1 MRIKVC
7 GMREPENVKALLGL
21 PIDYV
26 GFIFYKKSPRNIAN
40 KSPLID
46 WVKKNNK
53 AFKAIERVGVF
64 VNSEIDFI
72 LNKVHD
78 YKLDYVQLHGDE
90 SAEYCEEIQS
100 FWAISTMRSAKL
112 IKVFSVDDDFDFS
125 ITKAYEPHVSHFLF
139 DTKGKERGGNGTQ
152 FNWNILE
159 EYQGG
164 RPFFLSGGIDADAAD
179 SIKALQ
185 LQQLYGIDINSR
197 FEVKPGLKDIDKI
210 KPFVE
215 AIKN

>member
-1 MRIKVC
+1 MKIKVC
-7 GMREPENVKALLGL
+7 GMREPDNVADLLGL
-21 PIDYV
+21 PIDYM
-26 GFIFYKKSPRNIAN
+26 GFIFYKKSPRNV
-40 KSPLID
+40 KKGPLID
-46 WVKKNNK
+46 WVQKNVK
-53 AFKAIERVGVF
+53 AFNGIKRVGVF

-90 SAEYCEEIQS
+90 SAEYCAEIQS

-125 ITKAYEPHVSHFLF
+125 ITKAYEAHCSYFLF
-139 DTKGKERGGNGTQ
+139 DTKGAQKGGNGVK

-159 EYQGG
+159 EYEGTL
-164 RPFFLSGGIDADAAD
+164 PFFLSGGIDPDAAE
-179 SIKALQ
+179 SIRSLNLTQ
-185 LQQLYGIDINSR
+185 LHGIDINSR
-197 FEVKPGLKDIDKI
+197 FEVKPGLKDIEKI

-215 AIKN
+215 AIKI